1 LKLEEKSAK
10 KLDTWQGGGLS
21 YGGRTIL
28 INAIL
33 INSSI
38 YHMSMFLMPKTTTKN
53 LGKQRRKFFWQGGS
67 KKKYH
72 LIKWTKICKE
82 EEGGG
87 IKNLRKMN
95 ISLLCKWWW
104 ILENENGLWQ
114 ELVKLKYVHDSPVC
128 LIKPKMNDS
137 PCWKD

>member
-1 LKLEEKSAK
+1 
-10 KLDTWQGGGLS
+10 
-21 YGGRTIL
+21 
-28 INAIL
+28 
-33 INSSI
+33 
-38 YHMSMFLMPKTTTKN
+38 
-53 LGKQRRKFFWQGGS
+53 
-67 KKKYH
+67 
-72 LIKWTKICKE
+72 
-82 EEGGG
+82 
-87 IKNLRKMN
+87 MN